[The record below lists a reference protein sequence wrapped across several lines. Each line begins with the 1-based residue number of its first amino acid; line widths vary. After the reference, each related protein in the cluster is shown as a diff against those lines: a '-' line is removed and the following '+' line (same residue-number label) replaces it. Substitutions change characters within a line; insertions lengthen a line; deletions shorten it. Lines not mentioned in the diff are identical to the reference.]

1 MPLSHPFLR
10 TRALRGALV
19 APLAALS
26 LTAVAVTPA
35 LAAGDEPRPDG
46 TATAPQQQPGPDT
59 PLPAASEAPAAPEA
73 QQESEEVAP
82 LEFSQVTILT
92 MQPSGRT
99 NLWMSGTGEPGA
111 KVVSGPDR
119 KSVFTIPS
127 NGTFSK
133 VVGWVDLSGD
143 DDLLFG
149 QDIGTTKT
157 ELQPFPTKDI
167 TLQTP
172 YLNDPKEDATIPADH
187 TYKGVANEGMTV
199 EATFNG
205 EDLRTH
211 EVRSGRVWSVTR
223 EGQEPG
229 PLDIRVTATLELKG
243 ETLRSETLERS
254 TVVEGGEEDPPGTL
268 KAEDLA
274 ESVTA
279 DFDGDDK
286 ADLVARND
294 ADGKLYQF
302 KGKGDGTFDKGT
314 VLYDTWDYSHTAAG
328 DFNGDGKADIVA
340 TDGSKAW
347 LWRGN
352 GDGTFT
358 KDTKALTNWPA
369 HLQQVSGGDFD
380 NDGIADIAAVNT
392 NENKAYLWRGLKGDT
407 GNPFA
412 PPQYLTN
419 WGNFTQATAGD
430 ADGDGTSDIMALD
443 PNGTLKVWI
452 STGDVTKNPFKA
464 PVTIMPF
471 GTHQHLTLGDHNGD
485 GTADVL
491 AVDTTTNEIKTY
503 QSNGTPGTG
512 MLTTPKTIEL
522 TIPATG
528 DATAKEEAEK
538 E

>member
-1 MPLSHPFLR
+1 MHHQPLPRRSLLR
-10 TRALRGALV
+10 RACIAS
-19 APLAALS
+19 LAAAS
-26 LTAVAVTPA
+26 L
-35 LAAGDEPRPDG
+35 
-46 TATAPQQQPGPDT
+46 ATAAAPVVAAEPGPDARGDGS
-59 PLPAASEAPAAPEA
+59 PAASTAPSTPGSSPTSGEGAGTDGEASEVAAPTIEQVNVFNRPSSKGQLA
-73 QQESEEVAP
+73 LGVRGTGTPGATVYADTSGRVEVA
-82 LEFSQVTILT
+82 
-92 MQPSGRT
+92 
-99 NLWMSGTGEPGA
+99 
-111 KVVSGPDR
+111 KVA
-119 KSVFTIPS
+119 S
-127 NGTFSK
+127 NGTFTGFIPESAI
-133 VVGWVDLSGD
+133 
-143 DDLLFG
+143 
-149 QDIGTTKT
+149 QDGAYVFH
-157 ELQPFPTKDI
+157 QR
-167 TLQTP
+167 
-172 YLNDPKEDATIPADH
+172 DAD
-187 TYKGVANEGMTV
+187 GVAGPSVSVAQDEVVMRQPTFSSPANGATVTPGFRIRGDAVAYSTV
-199 EATFNG
+199 EVTFNG
-205 EDLRTH
+205 ADPQTVTASSSGSWTVNRSGQKPGPVKIEATASAEGTH
-211 EVRSGRVWSVTR
+211 LSVRSQARSINVTV
-223 EGQEPG
+223 PG
-229 PLDIRVTATLELKG
+229 AVE
-243 ETLRSETLERS
+243 SE
-254 TVVEGGEEDPPGTL
+254 L

-302 KGKGDGTFDKGT
+302 KGKGDGTFDKGS

-340 TDGSKAW
+340 TDGTKAW

-392 NENKAYLWRGLKGDT
+392 NENKAYLWRGIKGDT

-471 GTHQHLTLGDHNGD
+471 GTHEHLTLGDHNGD
-485 GTADVL
+485 GKADVL

-522 TIPATG
+522 TIPA
-528 DATAKEEAEK
+528 AENPQK
-538 E
+538 